1 MTLIGR
7 LWPLSLLAL
16 GCATARGNRPEP
28 GAASVAFAADTVPVF
43 SPIHALTTNA
53 ERVVGDPKAPGRPF
67 VLRIR
72 ELPGTIAPPHTHNFD
87 ENLTVVQG
95 TWYFGI
101 GARFD
106 STALR
111 ELPAGSF
118 VFVPRGTPMF
128 AYAPGPVIVQVHGLG
143 PYQEHFIDPL
153 YTLSDSST
161 TSASAGRAPERFQ
174 FRLGELVISG
184 RGAGRIREGYAT
196 GSIVEYEV
204 VAADGS
210 VSMAQEQDLRRQ

>member
-1 MTLIGR
+1 M
-7 LWPLSLLAL
+7 
-16 GCATARGNRPEP
+16 
-28 GAASVAFAADTVPVF
+28 PVF
-43 SPIHALTTNA
+43 SPIHALTRNA
-53 ERVVGDPKAPGRPF
+53 EPVVGDPKAVGGPF

-111 ELPAGSF
+111 ELPTGSF

-128 AYAPGPVIVQVHGLG
+128 AYAPGAVTVQVHGLG
-143 PYQEHFIDPL
+143 PYQEHFIDSL
-153 YTLSDSST
+153 FTLSDSNT

-174 FRLGELVISG
+174 FRLGEPVTSG

-204 VAADGS
+204 IAADGS
-210 VSMAQEQDLRRQ
+210 IYMAQEHELRRQ